1 MSDKVDFRGGNVT
14 RNNESQEDITVL
26 SIYVP
31 NHRTSQNMK
40 QKLIALK
47 GEKDKFIIIVGE
59 FQCPNWQNYQTENQ
73 YIELNDVTNRI

>member
-1 MSDKVDFRGGNVT
+1 
-14 RNNESQEDITVL
+14 
-26 SIYVP
+26 
-31 NHRTSQNMK
+31 MK

-59 FQCPNWQNYQTENQ
+59 FQCPNWQNYQTENH